1 MHSYNSIIRLPRSVQ
16 RRLEASAQ
24 ELLNPPNGLRVD
36 FSRPFGESALLS
48 ADSLSWR
55 IFKNPMALL
64 IGGLAAVIL
73 ELAEPAVRTG
83 VWEHSTFRSDPMRRL
98 QRTGLAAMVTVYGA
112 RSVAE
117 PMIAR
122 VVHMHSKVAGETPDG
137 EPYSATD
144 PRLLTWV
151 QATATFGFAEA
162 YSRYVRRLNL
172 EEFDLLF
179 REGSAA
185 STLYGAVDAPTSHAE
200 LQALFTGMR
209 NRLEPSPIILEFLDI
224 MRTVKGFP
232 VPLRWM
238 QGTLVRAAV
247 DIIPPWI
254 RERLGL
260 THHFGLRGAER
271 WLIEAAG
278 AVADRVLLSGSPSAQ
293 ACGRLG
299 IPTVHLY
306 A

>member
-24 ELLNPPNGLRVD
+24 ELLNPPNGMRVD
-36 FSRPFGESALLS
+36 FSRPLGESALLS

-55 IFKNPMALL
+55 IFKNPLALL

-73 ELAEPAVRTG
+73 ELAEPAVRAG

-122 VVHMHSKVAGETPDG
+122 VVRMHSRVAGETSDG
-137 EPYSATD
+137 VPYSATD

-162 YSRYVRRLNL
+162 YSRYVRPLSPG
-172 EEFDLLF
+172 EFDLLF

-185 STLYGAVDAPTSHAE
+185 STLYGALEAPTSYAE

-209 NRLEPSPIILEFLDI
+209 NRLEPSPIIFEFLDI
-224 MRTVKGFP
+224 MRTVKGLP
-232 VPLRWM
+232 MPLCWI

-247 DIIPPWI
+247 DIIPAWI

-260 THHFGLRGAER
+260 THHFGLRRAER

-278 AVADRVLLSGSPSAQ
+278 AAADRVLLSGSPSAQ
-293 ACGRLG
+293 ACRRLG
-299 IPTVHLY
+299 LPTLQLY

>member
-1 MHSYNSIIRLPRSVQ
+1 MLP
-16 RRLEASAQ
+16 
-24 ELLNPPNGLRVD
+24 
-36 FSRPFGESALLS
+36 

-55 IFKNPMALL
+55 IFKNPLALL

-73 ELAEPAVRTG
+73 ELAEPSVRTG
-83 VWEHSTFRSDPMRRL
+83 VWEHSSFRSDPMRRL
-98 QRTGLAAMVTVYGA
+98 RRTGLAAMVTVYGA
-112 RSVAE
+112 RSVAL

-151 QATATFGFAEA
+151 QTTATFGFAEA
-162 YSRYVRRLNL
+162 YSRYVRRLSAG
-172 EEFDLLF
+172 EFDLLF

-185 STLYGAVDAPTSHAE
+185 STLYGAVDAPTSYGE

-209 NRLEPSPIILEFLDI
+209 NRLEPSPIIFEFLDI

-232 VPLRWM
+232 CRFA
-238 QGTLVRAAV
+238 GCR
-247 DIIPPWI
+247 PPSCARPWTSFPPGFANAS
-254 RERLGL
+254 GL
-260 THHFGLRGAER
+260 THHFGLRAAER

-278 AVADRVLLSGSPSAQ
+278 AIADRVPLSGSPSAQ

-299 IPTVHLY
+299 IPTMQLY